1 VLPLA
6 RDRRMSQQSVL
17 AELRDLRKS
26 YKLGGVFS
34 RSTEAVRAIDG
45 VSFDIHRGKVLGL
58 VGESGSGKTT
68 VGRVLL
74 RLIEPTAGKIR
85 FRGQD
90 ITHFSRAQLRPIRR
104 HMQLVF
110 QDPFGSLN
118 PRMTVG
124 RLLTTPL
131 IVHSP
136 DLSRTEQ
143 RRRVDE
149 VLELVGLFP
158 AAAGR
163 YPHEFSGGQR
173 QRIAIARALMPGPE
187 LLVADEPVSALDVSV
202 QAQVVNLLL
211 DLRDRLDLAILFIAH
226 DLAVVG
232 TISDRVAVMYLGR
245 IVELADTVDLFT
257 APRHPY
263 TEALFSAVPQV
274 EAEARRARIILVGD
288 MPSPVTPPSGCPFRT
303 RCRYA
308 LDACAQEVPKLR
320 EIAPRHWKS
329 CIRDDLDLVPAVDL
343 PARESS
349 PVLGDRI

>member
-1 VLPLA
+1 
-6 RDRRMSQQSVL
+6 MSKPVAL
-17 AELRDLRKS
+17 AEVRDLRKV
-26 YKLGGVFS
+26 YPLGGVFS
-34 RSTEAVRAIDG
+34 RSKEAVRAIDG
-45 VSFDIHRGKVLGL
+45 VSFDIQRGEVLGL

-68 VGRVLL
+68 VGRALL
-74 RLIEPTAGKIR
+74 RLIEPTSGEIR

-90 ITHFSRAQLRPIRR
+90 ITHLSRTLLRPIRR

-110 QDPFGSLN
+110 QDPFASLN

-131 IVHSP
+131 IVHNP
-136 DLSRTEQ
+136 DLSRAQQ
-143 RRRVDE
+143 RRRVE
-149 VLELVGLFP
+149 EALELVGLFP
-158 AAAGR
+158 AAADR

-173 QRIAIARALMPGPE
+173 QRIAIARALMPGPD

-211 DLRDRLDLAILFIAH
+211 DLRDRLGLAILFIAH

-245 IVELADTVDLFT
+245 IVEMADTVDLFT

-274 EAEARRARIILVGD
+274 EAEGRRSRIILTGD
-288 MPSPVTPPSGCPFRT
+288 MPSPVNPPSGCPFRT

-308 LDACAQEVPKLR
+308 IEACARDVPVLR
-320 EIAPRHWKS
+320 EVAARHWKA
-329 CIRDDLDLVPAVDL
+329 CIRDDLHLAPAVERR
-343 PARESS
+343 AEAMKA
-349 PVLGDRI
+349 I

>member
-1 VLPLA
+1 MTRPVPLA
-6 RDRRMSQQSVL
+6 EVK
-17 AELRDLRKS
+17 DLRKVFP
-26 YKLGGVFS
+26 LGGVFS
-34 RSTEAVRAIDG
+34 RGRQGVRAVDG
-45 VSFDIHRGKVLGL
+45 VSFDIARGEVLGL

-68 VGRVLL
+68 VGRTLL
-74 RLIEPTAGKIR
+74 RLIEPTDGEIR

-90 ITHFSRAQLRPIRR
+90 ITHLSRNLLRPIRR
-104 HMQLVF
+104 HMQFVF
-110 QDPFGSLN
+110 QDPFASLN

-124 RLLTTPL
+124 RLLSTPL

-136 DLSRTEQ
+136 ELSRAEQ
-143 RRRVDE
+143 RARVEQALD
-149 VLELVGLFP
+149 LVGLFP
-158 AAAGR
+158 AAADR

-173 QRIAIARALMPGPE
+173 QRIAIARALMPGPD

-211 DLRDRLDLAILFIAH
+211 DLRDRLGLAILFIAH

-245 IVELADTVDLFT
+245 IVEMADTIDLFT

-274 EAEARRARIILVGD
+274 EAATRRTRIILTGD
-288 MPSPVTPPSGCPFRT
+288 MPSPVAPPSGCPFRT

-308 LDACAQEVPKLR
+308 LPDCAIELPALR
-320 EIAPRHWKS
+320 LVAGRHWKA
-329 CIRDDLDLVPAVDL
+329 CIRDDLNLAPAVER
-343 PARESS
+343 PAQQ
-349 PVLGDRI
+349 LQDMKAT